1 MGKENMKSNKI
12 TSKSQFTVV
21 SPTGYSRR
29 QNKDETNDHVLIKGY
44 KTDQAIF
51 FFLKNRIFL
60 FLNR

>member
-1 MGKENMKSNKI
+1 MKSNKI

-51 FFLKNRIFL
+51 FLKKTEFS
-60 FLNR
+60 FF